1 MVHLGLDRT
10 FNVCCFIYILH
21 TVVWTV
27 DVHRIVQEMLCFF
40 NLTTG
45 RRNFLKKV
53 VGCSATAAAVKQVVN
68 NSRRRISLAR
78 MAKSKFEYVK
88 EFERDEY
95 CLPNC
100 WIVVRIDGRNF
111 SKFCDAH
118 QFTKPNDVAALQLM
132 NRAAV
137 TVMEDFKEIILGFGQ
152 SDEYS
157 FVFRK
162 DAEIY
167 KRRASKLM
175 SNVNSLFASSYVYH
189 WPHFF
194 QGKELYYP
202 PSFDARVVLYPT
214 DKNLR
219 DYLAWRQADV
229 HVNNLYN
236 TCFWNLV
243 LKGKLTPSQA
253 EGKLRGT
260 LASHKNEL
268 LFQEFGVNYNNE
280 PPIFRKGTTLIR
292 KLVPDGPG
300 GRLKPAVVPIVD
312 DIIGDRFW
320 KENPEVLGLKS
331 LATYQPPP
339 PSLVVNNVVVA
350 RATKASS
357 PTITT
362 TTTNTTNVLK
372 HNNNAQAAV
381 VVANVNSANEED
393 SSKAARCRDQT
404 LEGERMQYENERICR
419 R

>member
-1 MVHLGLDRT
+1 MKRSGGL
-10 FNVCCFIYILH
+10 FKIIS
-21 TVVWTV
+21 W
-27 DVHRIVQEMLCFF
+27 
-40 NLTTG
+40 
-45 RRNFLKKV
+45 
-53 VGCSATAAAVKQVVN
+53 SKQVAI
-68 NSRRRISLAR
+68 SRRISLTA

-88 EFERDEY
+88 EFERDDN

-111 SKFCDAH
+111 SKFTDAH
-118 QFTKPNDVAALQLM
+118 QFAKPNDVAALELM
-132 NRAAV
+132 NRAAI

-162 DAEIY
+162 DTQLY
-167 KRRASKLM
+167 KRRVSKLM

-189 WPHFF
+189 WPRFF
-194 QGKELYYP
+194 RGRDLYYP

-253 EGKLRGT
+253 EEKLRGT

-268 LFQEFGVNYNNE
+268 LFQEFGINYNSE
-280 PPIFRKGTTLIR
+280 PAMFRKGTTLLR
-292 KLVPDGPG
+292 KLVPDVT
-300 GRLKPAVVPIVD
+300 GRLKPVVVPLID

-320 KENPEVLGLKS
+320 KENPEVIGLKS
-331 LATYQPPP
+331 LATYQPPIINNAMKNTICTSVP
-339 PSLVVNNVVVA
+339 LSPGTLKHINNVTVPPVVCN
-350 RATKASS
+350 
-357 PTITT
+357 
-362 TTTNTTNVLK
+362 TNSKNDETNVIR
-372 HNNNAQAAV
+372 NR
-381 VVANVNSANEED
+381 EMD
-393 SSKAARCRDQT
+393 GD
-404 LEGERMQYENERICR
+404 RMQCESDQIIRK
-419 R
+419 